1 MALPEAREGTVVR
14 CRVGRQ
20 DPIRNALHAQSLQLA
35 TRAFALAVA
44 VKQDRQHDL
53 GMMRLL
59 ALAVD
64 PVRRV
69 KRRQIHLRDRVQQK
83 PREMLLG

>member
-1 MALPEAREGTVVR
+1 MTNDRGMVLDTLDAF
-14 CRVGRQ
+14 
-20 DPIRNALHAQSLQLA
+20 QLA
-35 TRAFALAVA
+35 TRAFTLAVA

-59 ALAVD
+59 ALPVD

-69 KRRQIHLRDRVQQK
+69 KRRQTKATKVANDC
-83 PREMLLG
+83 EMGILGSCPS